1 MRAAAAL
8 VGPLLLAAPALY
20 AGTMIWLRGGWQRSR
35 AAAEAAKAA
44 AETTAGGPTEATAG
58 LSGEATAAAPTATAE
73 TAGAEETDVSAGA
86 PAAAK
91 SCPAQ
96 KAAEVAATAEAAPL
110 LFSVLIAARD
120 EAAALPQLLAD
131 LAAQTLPAARFEV
144 LIADDH
150 STDGTR
156 ALVRAAAADLSFRLQ
171 LVELP
176 ASQTGK
182 KAALTAAL
190 AQAGAPWLVCTDA
203 DCRLGPGWLA
213 AYAGLLAPPPSLSL
227 VGRSAFNGP
236 GTGIPPHRGGA
247 GNGAPR
253 QAGPQLDFISG
264 PVLLTGPDTF
274 FQRLLGLEFAGLVGV
289 GGACIGRGAPTM
301 CNGANL
307 AYRRTAFDAINGYV
321 AHAHLASG
329 DDEFLMHQLHAA
341 RPGSVRFLADAA
353 AVVRTAAP
361 ATLGAML
368 RQRVRW
374 ASKWRYYQ
382 SPASRFLA
390 PLVLGANVAL
400 AAGALAVLRWPALGP
415 WVAAAWGFK
424 LVADWWLLAPVLRF
438 LGPRK
443 WLWQLLPLQLLYAP
457 YALAVGAAG
466 WRGGYSW
473 KGRAVR

>member
-1 MRAAAAL
+1 MTRVAAAVA
-8 VGPLLLAAPALY
+8 GPLLLALPALY
-20 AGTMIWLRGGWQRSR
+20 AGVMVWLRGGWQRSR

-44 AETTAGGPTEATAG
+44 AETTNRGLAEAIASRCGAAVVGPA
-58 LSGEATAAAPTATAE
+58 ATAE
-73 TAGAEETDVSAGA
+73 TADAEAANMAAGA
-86 PAAAK
+86 PAATKPRLAA
-91 SCPAQ
+91 SAARAPIGVVAAA
-96 KAAEVAATAEAAPL
+96 AAEAGPL

-120 EAAALPQLLAD
+120 EAAALPRLLAD

-144 LIADDH
+144 LVADDH
-150 STDGTR
+150 SADGTG
-156 ALVRAAAADLSFRLQ
+156 ALVRAAAATVPFRLR
-171 LVELP
+171 LVELT
-176 ASQTGK
+176 AAQTGK
-182 KAALTAAL
+182 KAALAAAL
-190 AQAGAPWLVCTDA
+190 ALAGAPWLVCTDA

-213 AYAGLLAPPPSLSL
+213 AYARALAGEGLP
-227 VGRSAFNGP
+227 
-236 GTGIPPHRGGA
+236 
-247 GNGAPR
+247 
-253 QAGPQLDFISG
+253 DFISG

-307 AYRRTAFDAINGYV
+307 AYRRAAFAAACGYA

-361 ATLGAML
+361 ATLGALL

-374 ASKWRYYQ
+374 ASKWRHYQ
-382 SPASRFLA
+382 NPASRRLA
-390 PLVLGANVAL
+390 LLVLGANVAL
-400 AAGALAVLRWPALGP
+400 AAGAAAALARPALGP
-415 WVAAAWGFK
+415 WVGAAWALK
-424 LVADWWLLAPVLRF
+424 LGADWWLLAPVLRF

-466 WRGGYSW
+466 WRGGYRW

>member
-1 MRAAAAL
+1 MAQPQRVRAAV
-8 VGPLLLAAPALY
+8 VGPLLLAMPALY
-20 AGTMIWLRGGWQRSR
+20 AGVMVWLRGGWQRSR
-35 AAAEAAKAA
+35 AAAEAAQVAA
-44 AETTAGGPTEATAG
+44 EAGTGGPAETTAGA
-58 LSGEATAAAPTATAE
+58 LAE
-73 TAGAEETDVSAGA
+73 ITAGASDKTGTGAPDAPAAGA
-86 PAAAK
+86 PAVTRLPGKANAEA
-91 SCPAQ
+91 PASP
-96 KAAEVAATAEAAPL
+96 AETAAAPL

-150 STDGTR
+150 STDGTG
-156 ALVRAAAADLSFRLQ
+156 ALVRAAAAGLPFRLQ
-171 LVELP
+171 LVELTP
-176 ASQTGK
+176 AQTGK
-182 KAALTAAL
+182 KAALAAAL
-190 AQAGAPWLVCTDA
+190 ALAGAPWLVCTDA

-213 AYAGLLAPPPSLSL
+213 AYARLLAADATP
-227 VGRSAFNGP
+227 
-236 GTGIPPHRGGA
+236 
-247 GNGAPR
+247 
-253 QAGPQLDFISG
+253 DFISG
-264 PVLLTGPDTF
+264 PVLLTGPDTW

-307 AYRRTAFDAINGYV
+307 AYRRAAFDAVNGYA

-361 ATLGAML
+361 ATLGALL

-374 ASKWRYYQ
+374 ASKWRHYQ
-382 SPASRFLA
+382 SPASRRLA

-400 AAGALAVLRWPALGP
+400 AAGAAGALAWPALGP
-415 WVAAAWGFK
+415 WVCAAWLLK
-424 LVADWWLLAPVLRF
+424 LGADGWLLALVLRF
-438 LGPRK
+438 LGPRR
-443 WLWQLLPLQLLYAP
+443 WLWGLLPLQLLYAP

-466 WRGGYSW
+466 WRGGYKW